1 MTLYYT
7 EASSEFESDRE
18 REDREALREQFES
31 LQVRLEQLERTL
43 SAVANETAG
52 IQIAGP
58 CTRCER
64 SLLIVRD
71 NSFTCPACQ
80 YQRSL

>member
-1 MTLYYT
+1 MTPYYT
-7 EASSEFESDRE
+7 EASPELESGRE
-18 REDREALREQFES
+18 CEDREALREQLES
-31 LQVRLEQLERTL
+31 VQVRLEQLERTL

-71 NSFTCPACQ
+71 NSFTCPTCQ
-80 YQRSL
+80 YRRSL